1 MTVAYYEPFHG
12 YNVFFNIARPK
23 MFTRSIP
30 VGEYKDCSFKR
41 LCEILNE
48 FHQKYHFT
56 IKFKGFTKDQLHQL
70 YEERLIW
77 SKWIFTMMPKPM
89 KSPINFSNTIIMT
102 GVSKNGV
109 ASFSRNTPQN

>member
-1 MTVAYYEPFHG
+1 METVWNSHQAAQKLIQSVESHFGNISHTRYWMTVAYYEPFHG

-48 FHQKYHFT
+48 FRQKYHFT

-70 YEERLIW
+70 YEERLI
-77 SKWIFTMMPKPM
+77 
-89 KSPINFSNTIIMT
+89 
-102 GVSKNGV
+102 
-109 ASFSRNTPQN
+109 